1 MYATNTKTI
10 SGSCATKY
18 VVKSHSIG
26 SWVSILTFTGTM
38 SKNKDFVNLLEL
50 PYGEFELDGC
60 AIGYPD
66 QIPLEKKSFSVNEVI
81 KWL

>member
-1 MYATNTKTI
+1 
-10 SGSCATKY
+10 
-18 VVKSHSIG
+18 
-26 SWVSILTFTGTM
+26 M

>member
-1 MYATNTKTI
+1 VPPKEIIEDIIKSGLMAPYAGI
-10 SGSCATKY
+10 SGIP
-18 VVKSHSIG
+18 VNE
-26 SWVSILTFTGTM
+26 ILTETM
-38 SKNKDFVNLLEL
+38 SKNKDFANLLEL

-60 AIGYPD
+60 AIGYSD